1 MEAGYSPQSASA
13 WGNKLGGT
21 DLDSLNDRYE
31 KGQAMRSHMAG
42 GDRSH
47 FSLPGIDQLAPDLK
61 RIIDESLFGSVWT
74 RPGLTSQQRCV
85 CTMSAL
91 MALGQLPLLRRHIER
106 SINLGLA
113 PDQVVEVFIQLT
125 FYVGVPAVETALRIT
140 KEVFDDWGIQFTPT
154 QVYDSQQTADELYQA
169 GVAAHEQHMGDI
181 TVYQTD
187 DPDSPEMQVDRLINE
202 YHWGAIYTRPH
213 LDDKARAMCGL
224 SSMTVLGRYDRQL
237 RRRIEGALRV
247 GMTPDEIMEVFI
259 QIMLYGGYF
268 NTRTAMQVA
277 RSVFVEQGIGK
288 QAGR

>member
-1 MEAGYSPQSASA
+1 
-13 WGNKLGGT
+13 
-21 DLDSLNDRYE
+21 
-31 KGQAMRSHMAG
+31 
-42 GDRSH
+42 
-47 FSLPGIDQLAPDLK
+47 
-61 RIIDESLFGSVWT
+61 
-74 RPGLTSQQRCV
+74 
-85 CTMSAL
+85 
-91 MALGQLPLLRRHIER
+91 
-106 SINLGLA
+106 
-113 PDQVVEVFIQLT
+113 VVEVFIQLT

-154 QVYDSQQTADELYQA
+154 EVYDAQQTAEELYQTGA
-169 GVAAHEQHMGDI
+169 TAHAQHMGDI
-181 TVYQTD
+181 TVYQTE

-213 LDDKARAMCGL
+213 LDDKSRALCGL

-277 RSVFVEQGIGK
+277 RSVFIEQGIGR
-288 QAGR
+288 GVRR